1 MVTQRGSSPP
11 PWALSSRRSR
21 PRDAGA
27 DPLRAAR
34 DRRPSHIGFRPL
46 VIRHDLTGDNPKI
59 SLTSRRPNA
68 AMKPIRQLPHT
79 EFVRQKSRGATFQ
92 PQTYLSQTVLMDF
105 HKRTFSYVFLARS
118 ARKEGASLWQ
128 LSVGV
133 FLRQRDHGFATC
145 TGTGTYLLSENNG
158 AG

>member
-1 MVTQRGSSPP
+1 MVPHHRHG
-11 PWALSSRRSR
+11 LSRLGA
-21 PRDAGA
+21 AGPVN
-27 DPLRAAR
+27 PLRAAR